1 MAASLLQ
8 DAFMHLDKRL
18 PHNAKEGALYGGII
32 CCFTALYMTV
42 FNVRLAVGAFNTEA
56 MWAMAKYFPLMFVIA
71 MLIEPLIVGRLAEK
85 AMHTLS
91 PATDSGNA
99 KILFRMV
106 FTVFGMSVLMT
117 LIANAIVFGV
127 HADLPQHFFMQW
139 PRNFVAVLLAEAL
152 LIQPIARAVMVK
164 IHHKQDLLAAIKA

>member
-1 MAASLLQ
+1 
-8 DAFMHLDKRL
+8 MHLDKRL

-42 FNVRLAVGAFNTEA
+42 FNVRLAVGAFNAEA
-56 MWAMAKYFPLMFVIA
+56 MWAMTKYFPLMFVIA

-106 FTVFGMSVLMT
+106 FTVFGMSILMT

-139 PRNFVAVLLAEAL
+139 PRHFVAVLLAEAL